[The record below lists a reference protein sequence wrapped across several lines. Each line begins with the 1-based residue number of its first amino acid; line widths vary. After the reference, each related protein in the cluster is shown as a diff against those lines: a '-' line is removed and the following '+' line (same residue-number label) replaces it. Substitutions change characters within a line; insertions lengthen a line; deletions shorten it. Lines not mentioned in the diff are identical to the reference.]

1 VLFPTIEFAAF
12 FAVVLAL
19 NWLLL
24 PHRRVWKWF
33 ILVASYFFYG
43 YADPWLVFLLATVTV
58 VNQVGATQVH
68 RATTSRAKR
77 GWLIGAVAIDLGL
90 LGWFKYFNFFAHQID
105 EALGKVHLGAP
116 LPLLLIVL
124 PIGISFYTFQGIAYV
139 VDAFRGDFAPVG
151 FLDFAV
157 FQSFF
162 PHLVAGPIVRPREF
176 IPQLSMR
183 HDPRAIPMTPALF
196 LIAGGLF
203 KKIVL
208 ADYIGTQL
216 VDPVWGTPDLHSG
229 PEVLAAFIGYSV
241 QIYCDFSAYTDI
253 AIGLALL
260 LGFRFPQ
267 NFDRPYAA
275 SSLQIFWRRWHM
287 SLSRW
292 LRDYLYVPLG
302 GNRRGGFRTY
312 VNLFLTMLLGGLW
325 HGASLTFV
333 VWGGLQGLG
342 LSVERFVNQLRQ
354 RRAPREHDV
363 VSVAAVPPGL
373 DPAQEAYR
381 ELTQAHA
388 VAERRVSGG
397 MPKPLA
403 VVLTFTFV
411 TLAWVVFRSPT
422 FAVAAQLLGRLGD
435 LGPAPLVTVPVV
447 AAIVAGLS
455 TQFIP
460 ARFWG
465 AIEIRVSQ
473 LPWWAQALLFAVVL
487 VLIDAIVPE
496 QGVAPFLYFRF

>member
-1 VLFPTIEFAAF
+1 LLFPTIEFAAF
-12 FAVVLAL
+12 FVVVLAV

-24 PHRRVWKWF
+24 PHRTVWKWF
-33 ILVASYFFYG
+33 ILAASYFFYG
-43 YADPWLVFLLATVTV
+43 YADPWLTLLLATVTV
-58 VNQVGATQVH
+58 VNQVGAVQVGK
-68 RATTSRAKR
+68 ATTSRAR
-77 GWLIGAVAIDLGL
+77 RAWLVAAVSIDLGL

-116 LPLLLIVL
+116 LPLLMIVL

-139 VDAFRGDFAPVG
+139 VDTYRGDFAPVG

-176 IPQLSMR
+176 IPQLDMR
-183 HDPRAIPMTPALF
+183 HDPRAVPMTPALF

-229 PEVLAAFIGYSV
+229 PEVVAAFIGYSV

-275 SSLQIFWRRWHM
+275 PSLQEFWRRWHM

-292 LRDYLYVPLG
+292 LRDYLYVALG
-302 GNRRGGFRTY
+302 GNRRGPVRTY
-312 VNLFLTMLLGGLW
+312 VNLFATMLLGGLW

-333 VWGGLQGLG
+333 VWGGLHGSGLA
-342 LSVERFVNQLRQ
+342 VERWVNQLRQ
-354 RRAPREHDV
+354 RKAPARHETIE
-363 VSVAAVPPGL
+363 VAAAPVGL

-381 ELTQAHA
+381 ERTEPTAM
-388 VAERRVSGG
+388 VERPVSGG
-397 MPKPLA
+397 LPKALR
-403 VVLTFTFV
+403 VVLTFAFV
-411 TLAWVVFRSPT
+411 TFAWVFFRSPT
-422 FAVAAQLLGRLGD
+422 FSVALQLLSRIGD
-435 LGPAPLVTVPVV
+435 FGPAPLVTVPVATAMV
-447 AAIVAGLS
+447 VGLS

-460 ARFWG
+460 ARWWG
-465 AIEIRVSQ
+465 EIEIRVSH

-487 VLIDAIVPE
+487 VLIDAILPE